1 MDEWILVQF
10 PESRGVLVDDTP
22 FGQTNQ
28 LILVQTGTHTIK
40 LAGAPNYSPPSITR
54 QVVNTTHA
62 KPMVFVFTQP

>member
-10 PESRGVLVDDTP
+10 PESCGVLVDDTP

-28 LILVQTGTHTIK
+28 RILVQTGTHTIK
-40 LAGAPNYSPPSITR
+40 LAAQNYSPPSITK

-62 KPMVFVFTQP
+62 KPMVFVFTRP